1 MSARR
6 VTTQSLDVFDRGLRV
21 TVVLFIALTSLAP
34 ILWLVLS
41 SFKTNNEVLT
51 SALTF
56 PSTFSLGAYE
66 EVLDRTR
73 FWRFL
78 FNSLFVS
85 AVSTVL
91 AVALFGMAAYV
102 LARFEFRGKRI
113 IYLLLISS
121 ILIPLLPMQQP
132 ILKVVRTLGIF
143 DTLWALI
150 LIHTARGLPIVI
162 FIMHSFF
169 RTVPREMQEAAAVDG
184 AGFFRTYVRIMLPLA
199 APAAISS
206 AVLVFLNA
214 YNDFLFSLLLTQS
227 EESRTLSYSLRFF
240 VNLFSFDFP
249 TLFAAITMTMVPSV
263 LVYLLLQEQIRRG
276 LAGGV
281 KG

>member
-1 MSARR
+1 MS
-6 VTTQSLDVFDRGLRV
+6 SLDAADRGLRV
-21 TVVLFIALTSLAP
+21 TLVLFVALTSLAP
-34 ILWLVLS
+34 ILWVLLS
-41 SFKTNNEVLT
+41 SFKTNDEILS
-51 SALTF
+51 SALSF
-56 PSTFSLGAYE
+56 PSSVSFDAYG
-66 EVLDRTR
+66 EVFERTR
-73 FWRFL
+73 FLRFL

-85 AVSTVL
+85 TVSTVA

-102 LARFEFRGKRI
+102 LARFEFRGKRL
-113 IYLLLISS
+113 IYVLLISS
-121 ILIPLLPMQQP
+121 ILISLLPMQQP
-132 ILKVVRTLGIF
+132 ILKVVRTLGLF
-143 DTLWALI
+143 DSVWALI
-150 LIHTARGLPIVI
+150 LVHTARGLPVVI

-169 RTVPREMQEAAAVDG
+169 RTIPREMQEAAAIDG
-184 AGFFRTYVRIMLPLA
+184 AGFFRTYASIMLPLA

-240 VNLFSFDFP
+240 VSLFSFDFP
-249 TLFAAITMTMVPSV
+249 TLFAAITMTLAPSV